1 LGPAALTAL
10 EEGRGILLGSQRP
23 GWVDAIAFQQCPAG
37 GWKELVERRFCQGG
51 RLDPV
56 GIVLSRTDLRRV
68 ERELARELI
77 ALPESTGKPEAYVN
91 LGDMLASATLKISRA
106 GARAGD

>member
-1 LGPAALTAL
+1 L

-68 ERELARELI
+68 ERELARELVPGDVVI

-106 GARAGD
+106 GD